1 MLAGSVAASAQSD
14 NLVRNRLKRIAL
26 GQAAEVRSELP
37 DLLSEFPNDPGVRLL
52 HAVLVEDASL
62 ALPMFEKIVE
72 EYPQSEWAD
81 DALWRVV
88 QIYALRNDTARA
100 WQALQ
105 EYRKQY
111 PDSEFLL
118 FASELVKNAVGS
130 VPPTRKVSVYESKP
144 STEKGTVAQN
154 TKQPTKKT
162 ETKAEDSKV
171 VPAKSAEK
179 SVDKADKTKAASEK
193 NAAKPA
199 DKAEKPVKPA
209 DEKPAKETP
218 KEPVKEKESASRYAL
233 QVGLYSTRQSAEA
246 EVEKFR
252 SARMRT
258 EIIEKSVDS
267 ETKYAVIIGS
277 YSTREGAE
285 KARETVEKYCDC
297 TPFIIER

>member
-1 MLAGSVAASAQSD
+1 MRSLLKTLAYIFLIIGFCIAGSTMSNAQSD

-26 GQAAEVRSELP
+26 GQTDEVRTELP

-52 HAVLVEDASL
+52 HAVLVEDAAL

-81 DALWRVV
+81 DAQWRVV
-88 QIYALRNDTARA
+88 QIYALRNDTAKA
-100 WQALQ
+100 WQTLQ

-118 FASELVKNAVGS
+118 FASELVKNAVGR
-130 VPPTRKVSVYESKP
+130 VPPSRKASVYESK
-144 STEKGTVAQN
+144 SAADKSVAAQGSARQ
-154 TKQPTKKT
+154 TPKKT
-162 ETKAEDSKV
+162 
-171 VPAKSAEK
+171 
-179 SVDKADKTKAASEK
+179 

-199 DKAEKPVKPA
+199 VDKAPAEKASP
-209 DEKPAKETP
+209 EKTVGEKTA
-218 KEPVKEKESASRYAL
+218 VKEKDAADRYAL

-258 EIIEKSVDS
+258 EIIEKTVDS
-267 ETKYAVIIGS
+267 EKKYAVIIGS
-277 YSTREGAE
+277 YSTHEGAE
-285 KARETVEKYCDC
+285 KAKETVEKYCNC